1 MNTPQSKILI
11 IDDDQSVC
19 LLLEQIMTA
28 GGYHADVTMTGADG
42 MSALTRQEY
51 QVVLLDLHLPDSS
64 GIDLIARIHEH
75 NADASVIVM
84 TGFSSI
90 ETAVKAIKAGAYDYL
105 QKPLYADS
113 VMLAVTMGLER
124 SRLLSENKYLQQT
137 LDQRYG
143 FEQIIA
149 ISKPMIALFDLIR
162 KVADTS
168 TTVLVQGESGTGKE
182 LVARAVH
189 FNSRRRQAKFVP
201 INCGGIP
208 EALLESELF
217 GYLRGAFTG
226 AAGNKQGLFQQA
238 NRGTIFLDEIAT
250 MPLVLQVKLLRVLQ
264 EGVFYP
270 LGATSPVTVDVRIIA
285 ATNQDLESAV
295 KAGTFRED
303 LYYRLNVIQINL
315 PPLRD
320 RREDIMLLASHF
332 LKKYAA
338 EQEKLITSFAPESVN
353 FLMRND
359 WPGNV
364 RELENA
370 VEHAVTLCA
379 GAVLELGHF
388 PIRRITAKPEELS
401 LMVDLPLKEARDEF
415 EKKNISGLLS
425 ITGGNVTK
433 AADMAGIARQNL
445 QLKLRDFGISSRS
458 FSRNGRN
465 GNETHP
471 DR

>member
-1 MNTPQSKILI
+1 MTASHNNILI
-11 IDDDQSVC
+11 IDDDQSIC
-19 LLLEQIMTA
+19 LLLQQILTTA
-28 GGYHADVTMTGADG
+28 GYQATVAATGADG
-42 MSALTRQEY
+42 LRELKRQEA
-51 QVVLLDLHLPDSS
+51 QVVLLDMHLPDTF
-64 GIDLIARIHEH
+64 GLDLITQIHEQS
-75 NADASVIVM
+75 ADVAVIVI
-84 TGFSSI
+84 TGHATV
-90 ETAVKAIKAGAYDYL
+90 ETAVKAIKSGAYDYL
-105 QKPLYADS
+105 QKPLYAES
-113 VMLAVTMGLER
+113 VLLAVANGLER

-143 FEQIIA
+143 FEQLIA
-149 ISKPMIALFDLIR
+149 TSKPMLAMFDLIR
-162 KVADTS
+162 KVADTT

-208 EALLESELF
+208 ETLLESELF
-217 GYLRGAFTG
+217 GYMRGAFTG
-226 AAGNKQGLFQQA
+226 ANGSKQGLFQQA
-238 NRGTIFLDEIAT
+238 DQGTVFLDEIGT

-270 LGATSPVTVDVRIIA
+270 LGATAPVTVDVRVIA
-285 ATNQDLESAV
+285 ATNQNLEAAV
-295 KAGTFRED
+295 KAGLFRED

-320 RREDIMLLASHF
+320 RREDVMLLASHF

-338 EQEKLITSFAPESVN
+338 EQEKQITSFAPESVN

-370 VEHAVTLCA
+370 VEHAVTLSA
-379 GAVLELGHF
+379 GPVLELGHF
-388 PIRRITAKPEELS
+388 PMRRIMAKPEELS

-415 EKKNISGLLS
+415 EKKYISALLS

-433 AADMAGIARQNL
+433 AAEMAGIARQNL

-458 FSRNGRN
+458 FAR
-465 GNETHP
+465 
-471 DR
+471 